1 MPARLEKAND
11 FTNYIAS
18 GGGRDLMRPP
28 ISQEMYSI
36 PRDRVI
42 GSATTRVCELTA
54 HADRERLKLADAFF
68 HAVSADRS
76 GRRDRVRRPFPVD
89 RRG

>member
-54 HADRERLKLADAFF
+54 HAEKW
-68 HAVSADRS
+68 
-76 GRRDRVRRPFPVD
+76 RPWRATAAAALWLYCGEEHDPN
-89 RRG
+89 R